1 MPELGGGCRVVETHE
16 GQVSQERTRRR
27 RRTVGAVIAARNIEQ
42 SVSRFDRGLS
52 AGQVNPTSEEVHY
65 VSAGLGACY
74 LDGYRYNVEIGS
86 AVYVAPGVECCFE
99 TATGDLKVVSVCCPQ
114 INDSSFDLPPRTSP
128 ADPGQPHPAVVV
140 HERDRKPIPTGDRW
154 FKLLAA
160 KDVGCQHVT
169 QFIGFIPK
177 SEAPVHHHTYEEAIY
192 IIEGRGVMWADGKE
206 APVAPG
212 TCIYLPRQ
220 VKHTM
225 KNFEE
230 APIRLMG
237 VFHPSGSPAT
247 RYDDG

>member
-1 MPELGGGCRVVETHE
+1 M
-16 GQVSQERTRRR
+16 
-27 RRTVGAVIAARNIEQ
+27 
-42 SVSRFDRGLS
+42 
-52 AGQVNPTSEEVHY
+52 
-65 VSAGLGACY
+65 
-74 LDGYRYNVEIGS
+74 
-86 AVYVAPGVECCFE
+86 
-99 TATGDLKVVSVCCPQ
+99 
-114 INDSSFDLPPRTSP
+114 
-128 ADPGQPHPAVVV
+128 
-140 HERDRKPIPTGDRW
+140 
-154 FKLLAA
+154 
-160 KDVGCQHVT
+160 
-169 QFIGFIPK
+169 
-177 SEAPVHHHTYEEAIY
+177 HHHTYEEAIY